1 MATNPGL
8 ICSSVM
14 CSLDQSQ
21 PARAR
26 EPEGIVDLAACER
39 ASMLV
44 AHGHQLRDE
53 FRLIGEGVVVRANV
67 QSIVHE
73 SLLRFSP
80 GAIPPG

>member
-1 MATNPGL
+1 MATKPGAHSHVSPG
-8 ICSSVM
+8 CSQ
-14 CSLDQSQ
+14 DQSQ
-21 PARAR
+21 PAG

-44 AHGHQLRDE
+44 AHGHELRDE
-53 FRLIGEGVVVRANV
+53 FRLIGEGVVVQGNV
-67 QSIVHE
+67 LSIVHE